1 MGASCK
7 SLDDWKKNLNYLSHE
22 VLYCWATQDTLSYM
36 QLCKLIV
43 NSVDVKSLNMYTYDQ
58 VLTKGM
64 INNKNADI
72 VEHQLFEPSIF

>member
-1 MGASCK
+1 MTERK
-7 SLDDWKKNLNYLSHE
+7 MFNYFIHE
-22 VLYCWATQDTLSYM
+22 VLYCWGTQDTLSYM

-58 VLTKGM
+58 VLTNGM